1 MMISL
6 NHSPLV
12 AVNKRTGGRKETTTM
27 AVVDVV
33 VDNGGT
39 SLILKTMV
47 AVVIMALLPL
57 WLTNIWPTFW
67 VADTDRQTFG

>member
-12 AVNKRTGGRKETTTM
+12 AVNKGTGGRKETTTM

-67 VADTDRQTFG
+67 VADTDRQTLE